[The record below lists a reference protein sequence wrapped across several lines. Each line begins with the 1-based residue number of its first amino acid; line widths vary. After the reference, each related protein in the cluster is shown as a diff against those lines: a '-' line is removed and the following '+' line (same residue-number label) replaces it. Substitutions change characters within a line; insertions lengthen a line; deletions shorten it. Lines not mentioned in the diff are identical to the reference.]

1 MNTVYQVG
9 WMETFLANKST
20 IYFFKNLQLKKAG
33 KRRKQAAKREDDIPD
48 HLKDFINSISI
59 KPLDDEDNTKGSVK
73 KKISKTKT
81 EEDKPKQVDMI
92 FPPQQSLHWPNCQPY
107 VFTEMEV
114 VNLWNTFKLDFPED
128 SINKL
133 QMTELVKRIFP
144 RLESSVKTIK

>member
-1 MNTVYQVG
+1 MK
-9 WMETFLANKST
+9 E
-20 IYFFKNLQLKKAG
+20 
-33 KRRKQAAKREDDIPD
+33 
-48 HLKDFINSISI
+48 FINSISI
-59 KPLDDEDNTKGSVK
+59 KPLDDEDTKGAVK

-81 EEDKPKQVDMI
+81 EEDKPKQVDFRFESSSVFM
-92 FPPQQSLHWPNCQPY
+92 FPCSQPY

-144 RLESSVKTIK
+144 RFV